1 MSTEFQ
7 GGCEDPPIIDAGT
20 RNAPAAGARHYAARE
35 KCYKDTVARMQEAD
49 ACSSTQK
56 KRTKKGGVASADTV
70 ISVPPSPAAAA
81 IPVSVAGPYHYYTDP
96 TKYTYDMF
104 FSSARGSRFHGQ
116 LSEIRDMYVVFFEDD
131 FFELKM
137 ATGDQVWVGMAR
149 GAGFDPKLFLRDCSY
164 ARKLCYTV
172 KQTPL
177 DDEGKNREICVIK
190 RWIRD
195 QSVVASEDDAKRVL
209 AGLRYKKG
217 ELEQFIALAKY
228 RALKRRYPADSVT
241 D

>member
-1 MSTEFQ
+1 MNTIHILRSGKFR
-7 GGCEDPPIIDAGT
+7 P
-20 RNAPAAGARHYAARE
+20 R
-35 KCYKDTVARMQEAD
+35 
-49 ACSSTQK
+49 
-56 KRTKKGGVASADTV
+56 
-70 ISVPPSPAAAA
+70 
-81 IPVSVAGPYHYYTDP
+81 
-96 TKYTYDMF
+96 
-104 FSSARGSRFHGQ
+104 
-116 LSEIRDMYVVFFEDD
+116 VFDIF
-131 FFELKM
+131 
-137 ATGDQVWVGMAR
+137 
-149 GAGFDPKLFLRDCSY
+149 
-164 ARKLCYTV
+164 RKLCYTV

-177 DDEGKNREICVIK
+177 DDEGKNREISVIK